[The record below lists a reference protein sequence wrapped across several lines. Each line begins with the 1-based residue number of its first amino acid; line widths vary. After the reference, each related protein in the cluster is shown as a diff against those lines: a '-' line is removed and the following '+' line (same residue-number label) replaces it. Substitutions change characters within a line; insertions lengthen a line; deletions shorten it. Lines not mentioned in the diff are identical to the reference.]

1 MAETAVP
8 FSQCA
13 TSRRVYALDDNE
25 EMCRSLDALLSSEGY
40 DLQYFTC
47 PKAFLSA
54 KDDLQPGV
62 LLLDLRM
69 PEIDGMDI
77 LAKLGPELDKF
88 RTIVFTAHGEIETA
102 VKAIKLGARD
112 FLQKPFHEDK
122 LFEILERESQEQPT
136 PEQTEPPSSLLDQMS
151 PRERDVVVMLS
162 KGMPNKVIAAELDI
176 SVRTVEMHRARAM
189 QRLGCRSFADL
200 LRLVFS
206 ASPD

>member
-1 MAETAVP
+1 MAETALP
-8 FSQCA
+8 LAQDA
-13 TSRRVYALDDNE
+13 GNRRVYALDDNE

-47 PKAFLSA
+47 PKAFLEA
-54 KDDLQPGV
+54 KDQLDSGV

-69 PEIDGMDI
+69 PEIDGMEI
-77 LAKLGPELDKF
+77 LSKIGPDNDRF

-122 LFEILERESQEQPT
+122 LFEILDRESKEFGSPQP
-136 PEQTEPPSSLLDQMS
+136 EPPETSLLDQMS
-151 PRERDVVVMLS
+151 PRERDVVQMLA

-206 ASPD
+206 SNPD

>member
-1 MAETAVP
+1 MAETALP
-8 FSQCA
+8 LA
-13 TSRRVYALDDNE
+13 EDAGNRRVYALDDNE

-47 PKAFLSA
+47 PKAFLAA
-54 KDDLQPGV
+54 KDQLEPGV

-69 PEIDGMDI
+69 PDIDGMEI
-77 LAKLGPELDKF
+77 LSKIGPDNDRF

-122 LFEILERESQEQPT
+122 LFEILDRESKEFGSPQP
-136 PEQTEPPSSLLDQMS
+136 EPPTSSLLDQMS
-151 PRERDVVVMLS
+151 PRERDVVSMLA

-206 ASPD
+206 SNPD